1 MYGYFGPA
9 GTFTHQAL
17 KTLGH
22 VDARPYATVGAA
34 LQGVVD
40 GDVEASLV
48 PIENSVEGGV
58 SATLDTLAALG
69 GLQIVREIVIPVQ
82 FNLYVRPGT
91 SLSLIRHV
99 VTHPHAANQC
109 RGWLAANLPE
119 HAEIA
124 QGGSTASA
132 AKEVSDP
139 RSRFDAAV
147 CAEVAGTMYGLTA
160 VAQGIADNPDA
171 VTRFILVARSGQM
184 IARTGDDRT
193 TVVVV
198 PPSDHPGALLEIL
211 QQFSFRKINLSRIES
226 RPTKDRLGDYCFSI
240 DAIGH
245 VADERMAAALKG
257 LYRISRQVIFLGSY
271 PNGSTR
277 GFASPGGPDVISGFS
292 DEDYLAAEK
301 WFQGA
306 IGKW

>member
-22 VDARPYATVGAA
+22 VDARPYETVGAA

-69 GLQIVREIVIPVQ
+69 GLRIRREVVIPVQ
-82 FNLYVRPGT
+82 FGLYVRPGT
-91 SLSLIRHV
+91 TLGSVRHV
-99 VTHPHAANQC
+99 LTHPHAASQC
-109 RGWLAANLPE
+109 RQWLSDNLPKG
-119 HAEIA
+119 ADVT
-124 QGGSTASA
+124 QGGSTAAA

-139 RSRFDAAV
+139 NSRYDAAI
-147 CAEVAGTMYGLTA
+147 CADIAGAMYNLVPAATE
-160 VAQGIADNPDA
+160 IADNPDA
-171 VTRFILVARSGQM
+171 VTRFILVQRPGPVAP
-184 IARTGDDRT
+184 RTGDDRT

-198 PPSDHPGALLEIL
+198 PATDRPGALLEIL
-211 QQFSFRKINLSRIES
+211 QQFSFRGINLSRIES
-226 RPTKDRLGDYCFSI
+226 RPTKGKLGEYCFSI

-245 VADERMAAALKG
+245 VDEERMAAALKG
-257 LYRISRQVIFLGSY
+257 LHRISREVVFLGSY
-271 PNGSTR
+271 PHDVV
-277 GFASPGGPDVISGFS
+277 GGPESRVGTVAAAASS
-292 DEDYLAAEK
+292 DDAYIAAEE
-301 WFQGA
+301 WFAEVTGRR
-306 IGKW
+306 

>member
-17 KTLGH
+17 KTLDYD
-22 VDARPYATVGAA
+22 DARPYATVGGA

-58 SATLDTLAALG
+58 SATLDTLAVLG
-69 GLQIVREIVIPVQ
+69 GLQIVREVVIPVQ
-82 FNLYVRPGT
+82 FNVYVRPGT
-91 SLSLIRHV
+91 SLSSIRHV
-99 VTHPHAANQC
+99 LTHPHAANQC
-109 RGWLAANLPE
+109 REWLAANLSP
-119 HAEIA
+119 HAEIT
-124 QGGSTASA
+124 QGGSTAAA

-171 VTRFILVARSGQM
+171 VTRFILVARNGQM
-184 IARTGDDRT
+184 MARTGDDRT

-198 PPSDHPGALLEIL
+198 PPNDHPGALLEIL

-226 RPTKDRLGDYCFSI
+226 RPTKDRLGEYCFSI

-245 VADERMAAALKG
+245 IEDARMAAALKG
-257 LYRISRQVIFLGSY
+257 LYRISRKVIFLGSY
-271 PNGSTR
+271 PNGFITGSSPSEGCGVGC
-277 GFASPGGPDVISGFS
+277 GFR
-292 DEDYLAAEK
+292 DEDYAAAEE
-301 WFQGA
+301 WFA
-306 IGKW
+306 RVTGK